1 MKNLK
6 FAAAVLIA
14 ALVALPTFAQR
25 GTADFTR
32 FVALGDS
39 YGAGV
44 SSNSLNEHHQPWSWP
59 AVIARQVGLNLCPA
73 GAPASDPCFAQP
85 LVSFPGIGPEML
97 LTSLAPTIANAP
109 GLGSPLMTTFGRPYN
124 NLSIPGAT
132 VGALLAITGGEPQQ
146 AGAPTPVTFGRFIL
160 RNLGGTAVQ
169 QAVAQH
175 PTFIAVWIGGNDFL
189 GSVLSGTDQGMT
201 SEADFRMRYEA
212 ILDQLIAGA
221 PGAGIV
227 VGTLPQSPAGVPLV
241 STIPP
246 FIVDPATRQP
256 VLVGGQP
263 VFFLYDTGNGVPAPL
278 PPGSAVLLTA
288 QSALASGFGFP
299 PVPPFNALPNAGKPL
314 PANLVL
320 TPAELTNIVA
330 RIAAYNTIITNAAS
344 ARQIAVAD
352 IRGLFDRVAVN
363 PLTGAGG
370 MQLGPIRVTSAYIT
384 GGFFSLDGF
393 HLTDL
398 GYLLFAN
405 EYIKAINAAY
415 DTEIPV
421 ASITQLFA
429 ENGAFFPETTTGQ
442 LVFNADNFELTESA
456 AKQISIM
463 WATQPSNVS
472 KIRRVRH

>member
-1 MKNLK
+1 
-6 FAAAVLIA
+6 
-14 ALVALPTFAQR
+14 
-25 GTADFTR
+25 
-32 FVALGDS
+32 
-39 YGAGV
+39 
-44 SSNSLNEHHQPWSWP
+44 
-59 AVIARQVGLNLCPA
+59 
-73 GAPASDPCFAQP
+73 
-85 LVSFPGIGPEML
+85 
-97 LTSLAPTIANAP
+97 
-109 GLGSPLMTTFGRPYN
+109 
-124 NLSIPGAT
+124 
-132 VGALLAITGGEPQQ
+132 
-146 AGAPTPVTFGRFIL
+146 
-160 RNLGGTAVQ
+160 
-169 QAVAQH
+169 
-175 PTFIAVWIGGNDFL
+175 
-189 GSVLSGTDQGMT
+189 VLSGTDQGMT
-201 SEADFRMRYEA
+201 SEADFRTRYEA
-212 ILDQLIAGA
+212 MLDQLIAGA

-256 VLVGGQP
+256 ILVGGQP